1 MENESKRPDFCVK
14 KCGFFGHEVYKNMC
28 SKCFKEQEQEL
39 QKENQ
44 HSEQQ
49 ATEAVTVNSSAAGAI
64 ATAVAA
70 AVSAAAP
77 SNEEE
82 EQQQLAAPASNSH
95 IAAIVA
101 EDALDA
107 VPTLESSSAPGSTVQ
122 SPLVTLSTSVSGAS
136 TPTKRTQANKGRC
149 FSCRARVPLVK
160 QTTNKCRCDYVFCD
174 THRFPDQ
181 HDCEFDH
188 MSRDRLDLEKKNPR
202 INVHRKGGRSFTRI
216 D

>member
-1 MENESKRPDFCVK
+1 
-14 KCGFFGHEVYKNMC
+14 MC

-44 HSEQQ
+44 HNEQQ
-49 ATEAVTVNSSAAGAI
+49 AAEAAVANPETAGAI

-70 AVSAAAP
+70 AVEAAAP
-77 SNEEE
+77 SAEKE
-82 EQQQLAAPASNSH
+82 EQQQEQQSSPPAPKSH
-95 IAAIVA
+95 VAAIIA

-107 VPTLESSSAPGSTVQ
+107 VPSLESSSAPGSTVQ
-122 SPLVTLSTSVSGAS
+122 SPLVALSASVSGAS

-188 MSRDRLDLEKKNPR
+188 MARDRLDLEKKNPR

>member
-1 MENESKRPDFCVK
+1 MRGPPPRTPPWAWVEREQAKLPTAALSAYIWSSHLPCS
-14 KCGFFGHEVYKNMC
+14 VY
-28 SKCFKEQEQEL
+28 
-39 QKENQ
+39 
-44 HSEQQ
+44 EQQ
-49 ATEAVTVNSSAAGAI
+49 AAEDAGVI
-64 ATAVAA
+64 ATAFAA
-70 AVSAAAP
+70 AVEAAAP
-77 SNEEE
+77 STEKE
-82 EQQQLAAPASNSH
+82 EQPQPQLQPQPQQQSSSPPAAKSH
-95 IAAIVA
+95 ITAIIA

-107 VPTLESSSAPGSTVQ
+107 TPNLGSDSAPGSTVQ
-122 SPLVTLSTSVSGAS
+122 SPLAAMSTSVSGSS

-188 MSRDRLDLEKKNPR
+188 MARDRLDLEKKNPR
-202 INVHRKGGRSFTRI
+202 INVHRKAGRSFTRI

>member
-1 MENESKRPDFCVK
+1 
-14 KCGFFGHEVYKNMC
+14 MC
-28 SKCFKEQEQEL
+28 SKCFKEQEQQEL

-44 HSEQQ
+44 HNEQQ
-49 ATEAVTVNSSAAGAI
+49 AAAEVANSSAAGAI

-77 SNEEE
+77 STDEG
-82 EQQQLAAPASNSH
+82 EQQSTPPAPNAH
-95 IAAIVA
+95 ITAIIA

-107 VPTLESSSAPGSTVQ
+107 TSSLESVSAPGSTVQ
-122 SPLVTLSTSVSGAS
+122 SPLAALSASVSGAS

-149 FSCRARVPLVK
+149 FTCRARVPLVK

-188 MSRDRLDLEKKNPR
+188 MARDRLDLEKKNPR

>member
-1 MENESKRPDFCVK
+1 MENESKQPGFCVK
-14 KCGFFGHEVYKNMC
+14 KCGFFGHQVYKNMC

-44 HSEQQ
+44 HNGQQ
-49 ATEAVTVNSSAAGAI
+49 AEETAANSSAAGAI

-77 SNEEE
+77 SADEE
-82 EQQQLAAPASNSH
+82 EQQPAAPPAPNTH
-95 IAAIVA
+95 VTAIIA

-107 VPTLESSSAPGSTVQ
+107 SPGLGSNSAPGSTVQ
-122 SPLVTLSTSVSGAS
+122 SPLAALSAPVSGAS
-136 TPTKRTQANKGRC
+136 TPTKRTQVNKGRC

-188 MSRDRLDLEKKNPR
+188 MARDRLDLEKKNPR

>member
-1 MENESKRPDFCVK
+1 MRPPFCRSSFCV
-14 KCGFFGHEVYKNMC
+14 VD
-28 SKCFKEQEQEL
+28 
-39 QKENQ
+39 
-44 HSEQQ
+44 EQQ
-49 ATEAVTVNSSAAGAI
+49 AAEDAGVI
-64 ATAVAA
+64 ATAFAA
-70 AVSAAAP
+70 AVEAAAP
-77 SNEEE
+77 STEKE
-82 EQQQLAAPASNSH
+82 EQPQPQPQQQSSSPPAAKSH
-95 IAAIVA
+95 ITAIIA

-107 VPTLESSSAPGSTVQ
+107 TPNLGSDSAPGSTVQ
-122 SPLVTLSTSVSGAS
+122 SPLAAMSTSVSGSS

-188 MSRDRLDLEKKNPR
+188 MARDRLDLEKKNPR
-202 INVHRKGGRSFTRI
+202 INVHRKAGRSFTRI

>member
-1 MENESKRPDFCVK
+1 
-14 KCGFFGHEVYKNMC
+14 MC

-44 HSEQQ
+44 HNEQQ
-49 ATEAVTVNSSAAGAI
+49 AAEAAVANPETAGAI

-70 AVSAAAP
+70 AVEAAAP
-77 SNEEE
+77 SAEKE
-82 EQQQLAAPASNSH
+82 EQQQQQEQQSSPPALKSH
-95 IAAIVA
+95 VAAIIA

-107 VPTLESSSAPGSTVQ
+107 VPSLESSSAPGSTVQ
-122 SPLVTLSTSVSGAS
+122 SPLVALSASVSGAS

-188 MSRDRLDLEKKNPR
+188 MARDRLDLEKKNPR

>member
-1 MENESKRPDFCVK
+1 
-14 KCGFFGHEVYKNMC
+14 
-28 SKCFKEQEQEL
+28 
-39 QKENQ
+39 
-44 HSEQQ
+44 
-49 ATEAVTVNSSAAGAI
+49 
-64 ATAVAA
+64 
-70 AVSAAAP
+70 
-77 SNEEE
+77 
-82 EQQQLAAPASNSH
+82 QQQQQPSSPSAPKSH
-95 IAAIVA
+95 VTAIIA

-107 VPTLESSSAPGSTVQ
+107 MPGLGSSSAPGSTVQ
-122 SPLVTLSTSVSGAS
+122 SPLAGLSASVSGAS

-160 QTTNKCRCDYVFCD
+160 QTTNKCRCDFVFCD

-188 MSRDRLDLEKKNPR
+188 MARDRLDLEKKNPR